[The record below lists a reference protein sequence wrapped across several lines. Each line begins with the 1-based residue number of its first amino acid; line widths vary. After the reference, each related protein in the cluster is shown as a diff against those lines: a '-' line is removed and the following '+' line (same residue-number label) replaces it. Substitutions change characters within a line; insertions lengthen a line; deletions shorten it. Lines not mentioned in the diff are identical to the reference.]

1 MIDTRGNLIEMS
13 KEMQLFNASL
23 GFDHQQLR
31 YRGTYLFFF
40 GKKGFFRHDKT
51 SINLFFFYTAFKFS
65 EIVDTRYQKKNYIR
79 ILLVLLYYI

>member
-23 GFDHQQLR
+23 VFDHQQLR

-40 GKKGFFRHDKT
+40 FGKKKFFKHDKT
-51 SINLFFFYTAFKFS
+51 SIL
-65 EIVDTRYQKKNYIR
+65 II
-79 ILLVLLYYI
+79 

>member
-23 GFDHQQLR
+23 VFDHQQLR
-31 YRGTYLFFF
+31 YRGTSFVCLFFFF

-51 SINLFFFYTAFKFS
+51 SIN
-65 EIVDTRYQKKNYIR
+65 
-79 ILLVLLYYI
+79 